1 MYLHNLISIFLLTL
15 VLAQSNLQQLTN
27 SSMENLAAEQAEAET
42 RKAQIE
48 KLLTALDNSKQQGTS
63 DEPSSAA
70 KEKTSS
76 TPADDAPKK
85 SIQRVGPRKTEASFA
100 RVPVT
105 ELSRS
110 ESNYTRMMQKL
121 PQLSST
127 QAAERL
133 RQFVQDFP
141 EHNQARL
148 HLARNYTVNGKPD
161 QALSALQPLLANMH
175 QGIGVDWQPWFWAGT
190 AYLNRGQLDQAREH
204 LQRAL
209 NADTDNPH
217 VWVQL
222 AVVEQEAG
230 HHAASIQYLNFAE
243 EIAPGLDVIYL
254 NRAYS
259 LERVEDVSG
268 ATTAYHR
275 YLTSDSSVDDP
286 AARSMVVERLAAIA
300 GGRIPTGQ

>member
-15 VLAQSNLQQLTN
+15 VLAQSNLHQLTN
-27 SSMENLAAEQAEAET
+27 SSVENLAAEQAEAET
-42 RKAQIE
+42 RKVQIE
-48 KLLTALDNSKQQGTS
+48 KLLAALDNSKQQDTTG
-63 DEPSSAA
+63 EPSSAEQ
-70 KEKTSS
+70 EKTQS
-76 TPADDAPKK
+76 TAAATKK
-85 SIQRVGPRKTEASFA
+85 SIQRVGPRNTEASFA
-100 RVPVT
+100 RVPVN

-110 ESNYTRMMQKL
+110 ESDYTRMMQRL

-127 QAAERL
+127 QAAESL

-161 QALSALQPLLANMH
+161 QALNALQPLLATMH
-175 QGIGVDWQPWFWAGT
+175 QGIGIDWQPWFWAGT
-190 AYLNRGQLDQAREH
+190 AYLNLGQLDQARDH

-259 LERVEDVSG
+259 LERIEDVSG

-275 YLTSDSSVDDP
+275 YLTSDSSVEDP

-300 GGRIPTGQ
+300 SGRIPTGQ